1 MSFAAVC
8 GTGHA
13 PDGEFEKLDAA
24 WGMDVVWPMIEC
36 CDEEGGCGRVFNK
49 FECSLQAAIL
59 KNPEIGALR
68 VYTRPGRLGTCS
80 LSYDAT
86 YKEPRHCA
94 FLPHRLCTDRVI
106 VPHLLTS

>member
-68 VYTRPGRLGTCS
+68 VYTRAASEPAHFPTMQHTKNHAIVRSCHIVYAPTALSCRTC
-80 LSYDAT
+80 
-86 YKEPRHCA
+86 
-94 FLPHRLCTDRVI
+94 
-106 VPHLLTS
+106 